1 MTDAPER
8 ADDVARARE
17 LFDRMRLGR
26 YPDPT
31 GDEFDL
37 FYTITSEVQWPKV
50 WAGGELDVKT
60 RALCTVSAL
69 IAMGKPQVHGHIR
82 AALAVGA
89 SRQEI
94 ADLITHIAFYV
105 GFPSAGNA
113 IRAAREVFAE
123 PDTEGD
129 RGGPRP

>member
-1 MTDAPER
+1 MADAQNGS
-8 ADDVARARE
+8 DLARARE
-17 LFDRMRLGR
+17 LFDRMKLGA
-26 YPDPT
+26 YPEPI

-37 FYTITSEVQWPKV
+37 FSTLAGEVQWPTT
-50 WAGGELDVKT
+50 WADEGLDVKT

-89 SRQEI
+89 TRQEI
-94 ADLITHIAFYV
+94 ADVITHIAFYA

-113 IRAAREVFAE
+113 MRAAREVFAE
-123 PDTEGD
+123 PDS
-129 RGGPRP
+129 